1 MVPIYIVDAFT
12 DKAFG
17 GNPAAICLLEALS
30 DEGWMQKVAGE
41 MNLSETAFVAPRE
54 GGYELRWFTPTEE
67 VDLCGH
73 ATLAAAFVLW
83 RTGRLGQSE
92 VAAFWTRSGVLTV
105 ALGEAETE
113 MTMDFPSEPP
123 APAKAPEALIEGLGL
138 IPRYTG
144 RNRMDYV
151 VEVDSEQTVRG
162 LKPDFSQL
170 SLLDGRGVIVTARA
184 EGQAAYDFVSRAFYP
199 KGGVQE
205 DPVTGS
211 AHCALAPYWAK
222 RLHRDELIGY
232 QASARGGFVKV
243 KNTLNRV
250 QLSGQAV
257 LILRGELEEFNQ

>member
-12 DKAFG
+12 SEAFG
-17 GNPAAICLLEALS
+17 GNPAAVCLLEALS
-30 DEGWMQKVAGE
+30 DERWMQQVAAE

-54 GGYELRWFTPTEE
+54 GGYELRWFTPASE

-83 RTGRLGQSE
+83 KAERLSPNQA
-92 VAAFWTRSGVLTV
+92 AAFWTRSGVLTV
-105 ALGEAETE
+105 ELGEDGAE
-113 MTMDFPSEPP
+113 MTMNFPSEPP

-151 VEVDSEQTVRG
+151 VEVDSEQTVRA

-170 SLLDGRGVIVTARA
+170 RLLDGRGVVVTARA

-199 KGGVQE
+199 NMGVLE

-222 RLHRDELIGY
+222 RLRKDELVGY

-243 KNTLNRV
+243 KNTMDRV

-257 LILRGELEEFNQ
+257 LMMRGELEEI